1 MQQQSKGDQT
11 IYTNGYDKKIYIVGA
26 GAIGMSLAVN
36 LIQSGRSV
44 LAVRTSRPQDAWDTV
59 QITVQCN
66 ENPPIEAPVEMVSLS
81 RLERLRDGVIVI
93 TAKATANRLV
103 ASELKRKKANLP
115 IVIMQNGIGV
125 ESPFIESEFP
135 DIYRC
140 VLYATSQEREE
151 NFFRF
156 RSVTASP
163 IGAVQGDA
171 RGLKDIVEQLNTF
184 NFQFRAEDRIT
195 EESWKKTIMN
205 AVFNSICPLLEVDN
219 GIFCRDKRVAEIAV
233 EIVRESLEVP
243 KRLGLDLNEK
253 SIMEQLLKI
262 SERSDG
268 QLISTLQDLK
278 NGNETEIEFLNLEIA
293 RIAEE
298 MIPKVVVS
306 QTKVLGEL
314 ILIKSELKRNG
325 VGAR

>member
-1 MQQQSKGDQT
+1 MATK
-11 IYTNGYDKKIYIVGA
+11 KKIYIVGA

-44 LAVRTSRPQDAWDTV
+44 LAVRTSRPQDSRDTV
-59 QITVQCN
+59 QIAVQCN
-66 ENPPIEAPVEMVSLS
+66 ESPPIEAPVEMVSLS
-81 RLERLRDGVIVI
+81 RLESLRDGVIVI

-115 IVIMQNGIGV
+115 IIIMQNGIGV

-156 RSVTASP
+156 RSIIASP

-171 RGLKDIVEQLNTF
+171 RGLQDIVEQLNTL
-184 NFQFRAEDRIT
+184 NFQFRAEDRIA

-219 GIFCRDKRVAEIAV
+219 GIFCRDKRVAQIAV

-243 KRLGLDLNEK
+243 RRLGLDLNEK
-253 SIMEQLLKI
+253 SIMEQLLRI

-298 MIPKVVVS
+298 MIPRIVVS
-306 QTKVLGEL
+306 KTKLLGEL
-314 ILIKSELKRNG
+314 ILIKSELKRNC

>member
-1 MQQQSKGDQT
+1 MQQSKGDQA
-11 IYTNGYDKKIYIVGA
+11 IYTGGYEKKIYIVGA

-44 LAVRTSRPQDAWDTV
+44 VAVRTSRHKDSWDTV
-59 QITVQCN
+59 QIAVQCN
-66 ENPPIEAPVEMVSLS
+66 ENPPIEVPVEMVSLS
-81 RLERLRDGVIVI
+81 RLESLRNGIIVI
-93 TAKATANRLV
+93 TAKATANRLI
-103 ASELKRKKANLP
+103 ASELKQKMTNLP
-115 IVIMQNGIGV
+115 IIVMQNGIGV
-125 ESPFIESEFP
+125 ESPYIESGFP

-156 RSVTASP
+156 RSVAASP
-163 IGAVQGDA
+163 IGTVRGDP
-171 RGLKDIVEQLNTF
+171 GELKNIVEQLNTS
-184 NFQFRAEDRIT
+184 NFQFRTEDRVT
-195 EESWKKTIMN
+195 EETWKKTIMN

-233 EIVRESLEVP
+233 EIVRETLEVT

-253 SIMEQLLKI
+253 ALMEQLLRI

-298 MIPKVVVS
+298 MIPRIVVS
-306 QTKVLGEL
+306 KTKVLGEL
-314 ILIKSELKRNG
+314 VLIKSKMRGNRI
-325 VGAR
+325 GAM